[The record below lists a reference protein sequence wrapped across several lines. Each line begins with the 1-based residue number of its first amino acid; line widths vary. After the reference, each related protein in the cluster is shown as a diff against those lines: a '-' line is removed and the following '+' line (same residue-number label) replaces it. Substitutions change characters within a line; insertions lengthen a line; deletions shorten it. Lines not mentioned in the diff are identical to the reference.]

1 MYHFQKQTIM
11 RSGIKIA
18 VGLMMLAS
26 VIAGY
31 APEPDLLVEF
41 TCVSN
46 VLGGLLLIADGIR
59 NFKGKT
65 VPNRLYLNVC
75 SGILFVFLVCLGSL
89 SGMYHMNYSG
99 AFFFLHAVNPV
110 LIILCYIILYKDDTK
125 RTFKRLAITLALIL
139 TYLLF
144 DFIFGNCR
152 GYFVYQFCRPEDLNL
167 LIILIIALSVYLLF
181 LLFGLL
187 LLALNRLAHRK

>member
-1 MYHFQKQTIM
+1 MK
-11 RSGIKIA
+11 SGIKIA
-18 VGLMMLAS
+18 IGLMMLAS

-65 VPNRLYLNVC
+65 VPNWLYLNVC

-125 RTFKRLAITLALIL
+125 STFKRLAITPALIL

-144 DFIFGNCR
+144 DFILGNCR
-152 GYFVYQFCRPEDLNL
+152 GYFVYQFCSPEDLNL
-167 LIILIIALSVYLLF
+167 LITLIIVLSVYLLF

>member
-1 MYHFQKQTIM
+1 MK
-11 RSGIKIA
+11 SGIKIA
-18 VGLMMLAS
+18 IGLMMLAS

-65 VPNRLYLNVC
+65 VPNGLYLNVC

-125 RTFKRLAITLALIL
+125 RTFKRLAITPALIL

-144 DFIFGNCR
+144 DFILGNCR